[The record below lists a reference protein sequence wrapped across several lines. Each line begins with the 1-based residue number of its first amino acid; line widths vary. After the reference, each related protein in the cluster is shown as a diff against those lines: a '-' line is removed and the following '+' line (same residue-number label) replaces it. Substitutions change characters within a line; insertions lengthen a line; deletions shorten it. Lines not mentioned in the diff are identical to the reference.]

1 MSSEA
6 DCSAIRHLPYFFS
19 APAGTQAPVLGSCT
33 GLTVGGAE
41 TETVTL
47 RAAFAGANNICPI
60 FIPGMI
66 SRSVL
71 LLFILLTVIFIPAKL
86 HAQTRRFENISSN
99 QGLSQNT
106 VNCIMQDSEGLLWFG
121 TQNGLNCWDGYSF
134 KIYRFSRNDTNSIP
148 DNFILSLAETDTHFI
163 AVGTRNGFACL
174 DKRTGVFKRAAISGA
189 VNNSLHE
196 TVAVIIPDSSG
207 QFYFLQRKSTWVY
220 ETRTGKTR
228 AVPDVLS
235 QLRNIMT
242 DTKTGKRYG
251 FTPSGV
257 FGFDLKTGQKGRI
270 YNFQSDI
277 WLNNKTGTLIGSD
290 IFLIENRLIKKV
302 NTQTP
307 REATFCGQIPETPTC
322 IAAAPDSTIWIGTL
336 NGLYIFHPAD
346 NSIEH
351 VTVTPNTTGSL
362 SSNRIMSLYA
372 SPDGLMWVG
381 NTENGVDVYDNS
393 NSGKTIETIFTNS
406 ASGQTVWSTVAI
418 KQGQLFGTTSGIQ
431 FQPTGKATVPAWL
444 HMLPHD
450 VFAASMCFDRENRLW
465 MATRNRGVLLLDTLK
480 RELLTF
486 KINRSEG
493 LPNAAYHVQCD
504 REGTVWVATADGL
517 WYCRDGSRELK
528 NKPVFYTA
536 TDTLNYTTSTFEDR
550 KGRLWVGSNHGV
562 SVSDPEKKTFRQYSY
577 EVGNKKSISH
587 PIVSWIT
594 EDARG
599 VMWLGT
605 FGGGLNRYDAAT
617 DGFTAVGTAAG
628 LPDEV
633 IYVVAADEQHR
644 LWLSTDRGL
653 VCYDPQT
660 QHLFTYTT
668 RDGLRSNEFVQNGFY
683 KDASGR
689 FYFSNGNSF
698 VRVDAAHAAWPVFAG
713 CPVITGL
720 KVNNS
725 DFPRS
730 SGVLQLQPDEHD
742 IAVSFAAVNYRFQE
756 RIVYS
761 YKLEGYDTA
770 WMEPPAGI
778 RFASYTNLPY
788 GDYTLRIRCRIAG
801 GDWSPNERSM
811 QLHIRTPFWRTTWF
825 MLLLVVAAAGLIAG
839 ISWFIAGYRHRR
851 RMRAAE
857 VQRKIHLE
865 RERISRDLHDHL
877 GAQISYFISTADFI
891 AFGLDQ
897 HTPEQSRKLL
907 QELSQGG
914 RTTMQELRETIW
926 ALNKAAY
933 TANEFAERLRTY
945 FSMQL
950 AADPLQWKLTVDGNA
965 ATVLQ
970 PALLLNTFRIIQEA
984 LSNVKKH
991 AEAKLFRVEL
1001 HISENEFA
1009 VSISDDGKGF
1019 VHKNSPEGHYGLDN
1033 MQLRATETGGT
1044 LTVNSAPGKGT
1055 TLLFKAPL
1063 AE

>member
-1 MSSEA
+1 
-6 DCSAIRHLPYFFS
+6 
-19 APAGTQAPVLGSCT
+19 
-33 GLTVGGAE
+33 
-41 TETVTL
+41 
-47 RAAFAGANNICPI
+47 
-60 FIPGMI
+60 MI
-66 SRSVL
+66 SRTRFLFFML
-71 LLFILLTVIFIPAKL
+71 LAAVFIPAGL
-86 HAQTRRFENISSN
+86 HAQTRRFGNINSA

-106 VNCIMQDSEGLLWFG
+106 VNCVLQDSEGLLWFG

-134 KIYRFSRNDTNSIP
+134 KIYRFNRNDTNSIP
-148 DNFILSLAETDTHFI
+148 DNFILTLAETDTHFI

-174 DKRTGVFKRAAISGA
+174 DKRTGVFKRATINGA

-196 TVAVIIPDSSG
+196 TVALIVPGEAG
-207 QFYFLQRKSTWVY
+207 QFYFSQRKFTWVY
-220 ETRTGKTR
+220 DTRSGKTR
-228 AVPDVLS
+228 ENSGTFD
-235 QLRNIMT
+235 QLRCIMT
-242 DTKTGKRYG
+242 DEKTGKRYALS
-251 FTPSGV
+251 TSGICR
-257 FGFDLKTGQKGRI
+257 FDLTTSNKSILFNYPPDLSLKNKYATLAGSFI
-270 YNFQSDI
+270 YLAEQGAIHRVAINPPC
-277 WLNNKTGTLIGSD
+277 T
-290 IFLIENRLIKKV
+290 
-302 NTQTP
+302 
-307 REATFCGQIPETPTC
+307 ATVCGQLPDVPTC
-322 IAAAPDSTIWIGTL
+322 MAVAPDSSIWIGTL
-336 NGLYIFHPAD
+336 NGLYIFHPED
-346 NSIEH
+346 NHLEH
-351 VTVTPNTTGSL
+351 ITVTSNTTGGL

-372 SPDGLMWVG
+372 SPDGLVWVG

-393 NSGKTIETIFTNS
+393 ISGKTIETIFSNT
-406 ASGQTVWSTVAI
+406 ATGQTVWSMVQL
-418 KQGQLFGTTSGIQ
+418 KQGQLFGTTGGIR
-431 FQPTGKATVPAWL
+431 FQPYGNANAPAWL
-444 HMLPHD
+444 QQLPRD
-450 VFAASMCFDRENRLW
+450 VFVASMCFDLQNRLW
-465 MATRNRGVLLLDTLK
+465 LATRNRGVLLLDTLK
-480 RELLTF
+480 KELSTF
-486 KINRSEG
+486 KINRAEG
-493 LPNAAYHVQCD
+493 YPNAAYHVQCD

-517 WYCRDGSRELK
+517 WYCSKGSTELQ
-528 NKPVFYTA
+528 NKPVFYNA
-536 TDTLNYTTSTFEDR
+536 TDLLNYTTSTFEDS

-562 SVSDPEKKTFRQYSY
+562 SVSDPQKNTFRQYSY
-577 EVGNKKSISH
+577 EAGNPKSISH
-587 PIVSWIT
+587 PIISWIT
-594 EDARG
+594 EDAAG
-599 VMWLGT
+599 VTWLGS

-617 DGFTAVGTAAG
+617 DGFTAAGVAAG

-633 IYVVAADEQHR
+633 VYVVAPDQQQR
-644 LWLSTDRGL
+644 LWLTTDRGL
-653 VCYDPQT
+653 VCYDPKT
-660 QHLFTYTT
+660 QKLFTFTT

-683 KDASGR
+683 KDDAGR
-689 FYFSNGNSF
+689 FYFANGNGF
-698 VRVDAAHAAWPVFAG
+698 VRVDASHAGWPVFAG
-713 CPVITGL
+713 RPVITGL
-720 KVNNS
+720 KINNT

-730 SGVLQLQPDEHD
+730 TGVLQLQPGERD

-756 RIVYS
+756 RITYS

-770 WMEPPAGI
+770 WIEPPAGI

-825 MLLLVVAAAGLIAG
+825 MLLLVAAAAGLIAG

-857 VQRKIHLE
+857 LQRKIHLE

-933 TANEFAERLRTY
+933 TASEFAERLRTY

-950 AADPLQWKLTVDGNA
+950 ASDPLQWKLTVDGNA

-991 AEAKLFRVEL
+991 AEAKNFRVAL
-1001 HISENEFA
+1001 QLTENEFS
-1009 VSISDDGKGF
+1009 VTISDDGKGF
-1019 VHKNSPEGHYGLDN
+1019 AFKNSPDGHYGLDN

-1044 LTVNSAPGKGT
+1044 LTITSEPGKGT

>member
-1 MSSEA
+1 
-6 DCSAIRHLPYFFS
+6 
-19 APAGTQAPVLGSCT
+19 
-33 GLTVGGAE
+33 
-41 TETVTL
+41 
-47 RAAFAGANNICPI
+47 
-60 FIPGMI
+60 MI
-66 SRSVL
+66 SRL
-71 LLFILLTVIFIPAKL
+71 GCLLFIFLTVIFIPAKL
-86 HAQTRRFENISSN
+86 PAQTRRFANISSA

-106 VNCIMQDSEGLLWFG
+106 VNCVLQDSEGLMWFG

-148 DNFILSLAETDTHFI
+148 DNFILTLAETDTHFI

-196 TVAVIIPDSSG
+196 TVALIVPGEAG
-207 QFYFLQRKSTWVY
+207 QFHFSQRKSSWVY
-220 ETRTGKTR
+220 DPRSGKTR
-228 AVPDVLS
+228 ENGGALNQFRSIMPDEKSGNRYALS
-235 QLRNIMT
+235 PEGICRFDLT
-242 DTKTGKRYG
+242 TGKKTILFNYQPDL
-251 FTPSGV
+251 T
-257 FGFDLKTGQKGRI
+257 LKTKCATLAGSFI
-270 YNFQSDI
+270 YMAEQGVIQRVAINPP
-277 WLNNKTGTLIGSD
+277 GG
-290 IFLIENRLIKKV
+290 
-302 NTQTP
+302 
-307 REATFCGQIPETPTC
+307 ATVCGQIPDVPTC
-322 IAAAPDSTIWIGTL
+322 MAAAPDSTIWIGTL

-346 NSIEH
+346 NTIEH
-351 VTVTPNTTGSL
+351 ITVTPNTTGGL
-362 SSNRIMSLYA
+362 SSNRIVSLYA
-372 SPDGLMWVG
+372 SPDGLMWAG

-393 NSGKTIETIFTNS
+393 ISGKTIETIFTN
-406 ASGQTVWSTVAI
+406 AATGQTVWSTVAI

-431 FQPTGKATVPAWL
+431 FQSAGNAAAPAWL
-444 HMLPHD
+444 QQVPRD
-450 VFAASMCFDRENRLW
+450 VFAASMCFDRQNRLW
-465 MATRNRGVLLLDTLK
+465 LATRNRGVLLLDTLK
-480 RELLTF
+480 RELFTF

-493 LPNAAYHVQCD
+493 FPNAAYHVLCD

-517 WYCRDGSRELK
+517 WYCGNGSTELK
-528 NKPVFYTA
+528 NKPVLYNA
-536 TDTLNYTTSTFEDR
+536 TDVLNYTTSTFEDS
-550 KGRLWVGSNHGV
+550 KGRLWVGSNRGV
-562 SVSDPEKKTFRQYSY
+562 SVSDPQKKTFRQYSY
-577 EVGNKKSISH
+577 EAGNKKSISH

-594 EDARG
+594 EDAAG
-599 VMWLGT
+599 VIWLGT

-617 DGFTAVGTAAG
+617 DGFTSVGIAAG

-633 IYVVAADEQHR
+633 VYVVAPDQQQR
-644 LWLSTDRGL
+644 LWLTTDRGL
-653 VCYDPQT
+653 VCYDPHSQK
-660 QHLFTYTT
+660 LFTYTT

-713 CPVITGL
+713 RPVITGL
-720 KVNNS
+720 KVNNT

-730 SGVLQLQPDEHD
+730 DAVIRLQPDEHD
-742 IAVSFAAVNYRFQE
+742 IAVSFAAVSYRYQE
-756 RIVYS
+756 RIMYS

-770 WMEPPAGI
+770 WIEPPAGI

-825 MLLLVVAAAGLIAG
+825 MLLLIVAAAGLIAG

-857 VQRKIHLE
+857 LQRNIHLE

-926 ALNKAAY
+926 ALNKAEY
-933 TANEFAERLRTY
+933 TASEFAERLRTY

-950 AADPLQWKLTVDGNA
+950 ANDQLQWKLTVGGNSE
-965 ATVLQ
+965 TVLQ

-991 AEAKLFRVEL
+991 AEAEHFRVEL
-1001 HISENEFA
+1001 HIAATEFT
-1009 VSISDDGKGF
+1009 VTISDDGKGF
-1019 VHKNSPEGHYGLDN
+1019 ADKNSPEGHYGLDN

-1044 LTVNSAPGKGT
+1044 LTVSSTPGKGT

-1063 AE
+1063 SL

>member
-1 MSSEA
+1 
-6 DCSAIRHLPYFFS
+6 
-19 APAGTQAPVLGSCT
+19 
-33 GLTVGGAE
+33 
-41 TETVTL
+41 
-47 RAAFAGANNICPI
+47 
-60 FIPGMI
+60 MI
-66 SRSVL
+66 SRL
-71 LLFILLTVIFIPAKL
+71 WCLLFIFSTAIFIPAKL
-86 HAQTRRFENISSN
+86 HAQTRRFANINSA

-106 VNCIMQDSEGLLWFG
+106 VNCVLQDSEGLMWFG

-148 DNFILSLAETDTHFI
+148 DNFILTLAETDTHFI

-174 DKRTGVFKRAAISGA
+174 DKRTGFFKRAAISGA

-196 TVAVIIPDSSG
+196 TVALVVSAEAG
-207 QFYFLQRKSTWVY
+207 QFYFSQRKSTWVY
-220 ETRTGKTR
+220 DTRSGKTR
-228 AVPDVLS
+228 ENGETINLLRSIMPGEKSGERYALS
-235 QLRNIMT
+235 PEGICRFDLA
-242 DTKTGKRYG
+242 TGKKTMLFNYQPDL
-251 FTPSGV
+251 T
-257 FGFDLKTGQKGRI
+257 LKTKCATLAGSFI
-270 YNFQSDI
+270 YLAAQGIIHRVAINPP
-277 WLNNKTGTLIGSD
+277 GTAS
-290 IFLIENRLIKKV
+290 V
-302 NTQTP
+302 
-307 REATFCGQIPETPTC
+307 CGQIPETPTC
-322 IAAAPDSTIWIGTL
+322 MAAAPDSTIWIGTM

-351 VTVTPNTTGSL
+351 ITVAPNTTGGL

-381 NTENGVDVYDNS
+381 NTENGVDVYDIS
-393 NSGKTIETIFTNS
+393 ISGKTIETIFTN
-406 ASGQTVWSTVAI
+406 AATGQTVWSTAGI

-431 FQPTGKATVPAWL
+431 FQPAGKAAAPAWL
-444 HMLPHD
+444 QQVPRD
-450 VFAASMCFDRENRLW
+450 VFAASMCFDRQNRLW
-465 MATRNRGVLLLDTLK
+465 LATRNRGVLLLDTLK
-480 RELLTF
+480 RELFTF
-486 KINRSEG
+486 KINRSDG
-493 LPNAAYHVQCD
+493 FPNAAYHVQCD

-517 WYCRDGSRELK
+517 WYCGNGSTELK
-528 NKPVFYTA
+528 NKPVLYNA
-536 TDTLNYTTSTFEDR
+536 TEALTYTTSTFEDS

-562 SVSDPEKKTFRQYSY
+562 SVSDQQKKTFRQYSY
-577 EVGNKKSISH
+577 EAGNKKSISH

-594 EDARG
+594 EDATG
-599 VMWLGT
+599 VIWLGT

-617 DGFTAVGTAAG
+617 DGFTSVGIAAG

-633 IYVVAADEQHR
+633 VYVVAPDQQHR
-644 LWLSTDRGL
+644 LWLTTDRGL
-653 VCYDPQT
+653 VCYDPHSQK
-660 QHLFTYTT
+660 LFTYTT

-713 CPVITGL
+713 RPVITGL
-720 KVNNS
+720 KVNNT

-730 SGVLQLQPDEHD
+730 DAVIQLQPDEHD
-742 IAVSFAAVNYRFQE
+742 IAVSFAAVSYRYQE
-756 RIVYS
+756 RIMYS

-770 WMEPPAGI
+770 WIEPPAGI

-825 MLLLVVAAAGLIAG
+825 MLLLVLAAAGLIAG

-857 VQRKIHLE
+857 LQRNIHLE

-926 ALNKAAY
+926 ALNKAEY
-933 TANEFAERLRTY
+933 TASEFAERLRTY

-950 AADPLQWKLTVDGNA
+950 ANDPLQWKLTVGGNSE
-965 ATVLQ
+965 TVLQ

-991 AEAKLFRVEL
+991 AEAAHFRVEL
-1001 HISENEFA
+1001 HIAATEFT
-1009 VSISDDGKGF
+1009 VTISDDGKGF
-1019 VHKNSPEGHYGLDN
+1019 AAKNSPEGHYGLDN

-1044 LTVNSAPGKGT
+1044 LTVNSTPGKGT

-1063 AE
+1063 SL

>member
-1 MSSEA
+1 M
-6 DCSAIRHLPYFFS
+6 LF
-19 APAGTQAPVLGSCT
+19 
-33 GLTVGGAE
+33 
-41 TETVTL
+41 
-47 RAAFAGANNICPI
+47 AA
-60 FIPGMI
+60 
-66 SRSVL
+66 V
-71 LLFILLTVIFIPAKL
+71 FIPAEL
-86 HAQTRRFENISSN
+86 HAQSRRFGNINSA

-106 VNCIMQDSEGLLWFG
+106 VNCVLQDSEGLLWFG

-134 KIYRFSRNDTNSIP
+134 KIYRFNRNDTNSIP
-148 DNFILSLAETDTHFI
+148 DNFILTLAETDTHFI

-174 DKRTGVFKRAAISGA
+174 DKRTGVFKRAVVSGA

-196 TVAVIIPDSSG
+196 TVAVIIPDSNG

-220 ETRTGKTR
+220 ETRSGKTR

-235 QLRNIMT
+235 QVRNIMT
-242 DTKTGKRYG
+242 DPKTGKSYG
-251 FTPSGV
+251 FSPSGV
-257 FGFDLKTGQKGRI
+257 FRFDLKTGRKGRV
-270 YNFQSDI
+270 YNFRNET
-277 WLNNKTGTLIGSD
+277 WLNTQTGTLSGSHIYVLD
-290 IFLIENRLIKKV
+290 EGQLYQV
-302 NTQTP
+302 NTGIYNNG
-307 REATFCGQIPETPTC
+307 RYCGFIPEKPTC
-322 IAAAPDSTIWIGTL
+322 MAAAPDSSIWIGTL
-336 NGLYIFHPAD
+336 NGLYIFHPED
-346 NSIEH
+346 NRLEH
-351 VTVTPNTTGSL
+351 ITVAPNTTGGL

-393 NSGKTIETIFTNS
+393 ISGKTIETIFSNTTT
-406 ASGQTVWSTVAI
+406 GQTVWSTVQL
-418 KQGQLFGTTSGIQ
+418 KQGQLFGTTGGIR
-431 FQPTGKATVPAWL
+431 FQSYRNATSPAWL
-444 HMLPHD
+444 EQLPRD
-450 VFAASMCFDRENRLW
+450 VFAASMCFDQQNRLW
-465 MATRNRGVLLLDTLK
+465 LATRNRGVLLLDTLK
-480 RELLTF
+480 RELLSF
-486 KINRSEG
+486 KINRTES

-504 REGTVWVATADGL
+504 REGTVWVATADGI
-517 WYCRDGSRELK
+517 WYCNNASRELK
-528 NKPVFYTA
+528 NKPIFYIA
-536 TDTLNYTTSTFEDR
+536 NDTLNYTTSTFEDS

-562 SVSDPEKKTFRQYSY
+562 SVSDPQKKTFRQYTY
-577 EVGNKKSISH
+577 EAGNPKSISH
-587 PIVSWIT
+587 PIISWIA
-594 EDARG
+594 EDAHG
-599 VMWLGT
+599 VIWLGS
-605 FGGGLNRYDAAT
+605 FGGGLNRYHATT
-617 DGFTAVGTAAG
+617 DGFTAVGIAAG

-633 IYVVAADEQHR
+633 VYVVAPDQQNR
-644 LWLSTDRGL
+644 LWLTTDRGL

-660 QHLFTYTT
+660 QKLFTFTT

-683 KDASGR
+683 RDDAGR
-689 FYFSNGNSF
+689 FYFANGNGF
-698 VRVDAAHAAWPVFAG
+698 VRVDASHAGWPVFAG
-713 CPVITGL
+713 RPVITGL
-720 KVNNS
+720 KINNA

-730 SGVLQLQPDEHD
+730 SGVLQLQPGERD

-756 RIVYS
+756 RIAYS

-770 WMEPPAGI
+770 WIEPPAGI

-801 GDWSPNERSM
+801 GDWSPNEQRL

-825 MLLLVVAAAGLIAG
+825 LLLLVVAAAGLIAG

-857 VQRKIHLE
+857 LQRKIHLE

-933 TANEFAERLRTY
+933 TASEFAERLRTY

-950 AADPLQWKLTVDGNA
+950 ASDPLQWKLTVEGNA

-991 AEAKLFRVEL
+991 AEAENFRVAL
-1001 HISENEFA
+1001 QLTENEFS

-1019 VHKNSPEGHYGLDN
+1019 AFKNSPEGHYGLDN

-1044 LTVNSAPGKGT
+1044 LSITSEPGKGT

-1063 AE
+1063 SE